1 MYRTIEELDDI
12 GEVHAVRE
20 NDVAIGLQQGKGQEE
35 YEVAG
40 GDVLGRPDHL
50 PRGEDVVVDEL
61 PLEVQQEPSVAEVEV
76 RVVAV
81 RVHQI
86 VHLRVEDL
94 DEGPVRSGLFI

>member
-1 MYRTIEELDDI
+1 M
-12 GEVHAVRE
+12 
-20 NDVAIGLQQGKGQEE
+20 
-35 YEVAG
+35 
-40 GDVLGRPDHL
+40 LGRPDHL
-50 PRGEDVVVDEL
+50 PGGEDVVVDEL